1 MTRYGRT
8 GKPRPITGRICRVDP
23 IRDVKDVRNM
33 KKLLA
38 DHPRNHCLFVMGI
51 NTNLRASDLLPITV
65 GQVRGLRVGQS
76 YQVREKKTGK
86 LKRITMN
93 PEVHTA
99 VTALLETMP
108 DASDGDPLFPSRKK
122 GEAMC
127 TDSLTRLVKG
137 WCAELHLKGNFGSH
151 TLRKT
156 FGYMHRKIHKTD
168 IPTLMVMFNHSSQRE
183 TLDYLGIQPEEVQ
196 DAYLKVI

>member
-1 MTRYGRT
+1 MTRYSRSVKNRPVT
-8 GKPRPITGRICRVDP
+8 GKICRVDP
-23 IRDVKDVRNM
+23 IRDPKDIRNM

-38 DHPRNHCLFVMGI
+38 DHPRNFCLFVMGI

-65 GQVRGLRVGQS
+65 GQVRGIHVGHS
-76 YQVREKKTGK
+76 FMVREKKTGK
-86 LKRITMN
+86 PKRITMN
-93 PEVHTA
+93 SEVYAA
-99 VTALLETMP
+99 VNALLATMP
-108 DASDGDPLFPSRKK
+108 NAADSDPLFPSRKK
-122 GEAMC
+122 GEPMC

-156 FGYMHRKIHKTD
+156 FGYMHRTVHKTD
-168 IPTLMVMFNHSSQRE
+168 IPTLMVMFNHASQRE
-183 TLDYLGIQPEEVQ
+183 TLEYLGIQPEEVQ